1 MTYFLQKALSGS
13 AGSATTQCLECGLSN
28 SRGRISPDLAVINR
42 RRLRLYPRRVTG
54 LISRMDMLTQPN
66 FPPSSG
72 HALDVA
78 FHSVEFEKDVAK
90 PLARREQTSSSQGRE
105 ETHMLS
111 NREHS
116 DHSTHGHADDYC
128 LTPSM
133 AWLDLS
139 SPPK

>member
-1 MTYFLQKALSGS
+1 MEFVDSPLVQKSFTDNMS
-13 AGSATTQCLECGLSN
+13 C
-28 SRGRISPDLAVINR
+28 RISPDLAVINR

-90 PLARREQTSSSQGRE
+90 PLARREQYVIVQS
-105 ETHMLS
+105 L
-111 NREHS
+111 
-116 DHSTHGHADDYC
+116 ALLY
-128 LTPSM
+128 
-133 AWLDLS
+133 
-139 SPPK
+139 

>member
-1 MTYFLQKALSGS
+1 MS
-13 AGSATTQCLECGLSN
+13 C
-28 SRGRISPDLAVINR
+28 RISPDLAVINR

-90 PLARREQTSSSQGRE
+90 PLARQEHQSSS
-105 ETHMLS
+105 
-111 NREHS
+111 
-116 DHSTHGHADDYC
+116 
-128 LTPSM
+128 
-133 AWLDLS
+133 
-139 SPPK
+139 